1 MAMVDPSKWTGNWG
15 SGVRSSGVKWS
26 SGMVAAVPT
35 MGAKAAAAAP
45 IWQAAVADPAAARA
59 YADGERN
66 FDQTAAIAT
75 INGAGQTKY
84 TAAGTTKQAGY
95 ASFVSIYAPKLS
107 SQLSTLNS
115 TSPRGPR
122 GSAQNQQRMIAFNNW
137 IISTRGTNQSPSF

>member
-1 MAMVDPSKWTGNWG
+1 MGMVDPSKWTGNWG
-15 SGVRSSGVKWS
+15 TKVAQSGAQWS
-26 SGMVAAVPT
+26 AGMVLAVPT

-45 IWQAAVADPAAARA
+45 IWQAAVADPNAALA
-59 YADGERN
+59 YAAGERN

-75 INGAGQTKY
+75 IKGAGMTKY
-84 TAAGTTKQAGY
+84 TASGTTKQAAY

-107 SQLSTLNS
+107 SELSSLNS
-115 TSPRGPR
+115 SNPRGPR